1 MGAGYRAPET
11 AETSLVKEHLTMR
24 KKRVNRSLLLIL
36 TAILLLVSVSC
47 GGNNTPAH
55 EHTLTKMEEV
65 AATCTA
71 AGVRSHWHCT
81 GCGADFADEN
91 GTQSLTTAELTLPA
105 LSHDYKNGYCT
116 VCGATDPGDRT
127 LEEGTALRSAS
138 VTKTGILSW
147 SKLKIASKY
156 VVKVT
161 LDDGE
166 HTYEV
171 NRADAALDVTAL
183 SDGAHLAYGKNP
195 VSVTVYRQEEVE
207 IDGERGYQEI
217 PVSVKKYAVLSLRG
231 GYELV
236 TLSYED
242 DCITL
247 DGFYGDAEQNAD
259 GREYLLSDVVI
270 GDRAVYPTL
279 KKDLS
284 LKESGDRY
292 SVYASASDREN
303 DRGSIS
309 YFSTAVSSG
318 NNYYYVRVWRDGT
331 PLKDYDLV
339 IRGVQYLRAEF
350 AKESSV
356 LEEDGTRVYSF
367 DYLSTDRKFLQGDYM
382 DLSDYYSKLPEGYLI
397 RDNDWN
403 LYEKDGDYLLPVT
416 TVGRYAPVL
425 TFYAAPAETLRA
437 EANELDA
444 FRNDYFLTFE
454 QDSGNTHSDPL
465 QNRYVFRFVLTY
477 NNDSENKDLLV
488 PSSLIGNRTAV
499 TASSFAFCD
508 VKNVTFMTGFTELP
522 ESLFLNTKGLES
534 VAIPDTVTSVG
545 DWMFPVAQKD
555 VLKIYCEGRINSSSS
570 WNQVSDSF
578 DTFATYYN
586 CTGICSSVTENGYTV
601 RIIGDKAYVTAST
614 KDNTAAV
621 PRTVRFGIAEYP
633 VVGFRDGA
641 LAGWTS
647 FRIPAFIETMNL
659 AAFDSALT
667 SLSVE
672 EGHPAYLAESGILYN
687 AVGTEILYV
696 PAGIGGTLTFPTA
709 LTALPENLFAGKT
722 GIRGVVL
729 GDALTTIGKN
739 AFGGCTSLSSV
750 SITGA
755 AEIGEGA
762 FDGCTALSTLSLG
775 NALCTVGENAFS
787 DCTALTSVALPDTV
801 TAIGNGAFRGCT
813 ALAEV
818 TIGDGIVDIADE
830 AFADCSALSALTFGR
845 AVESIGTGAFRNCLA
860 LASLSLGG
868 TVRTVGDSAFSG
880 CAALA
885 AITFGESVQ
894 SIGDN
899 AFNRCSALTGLT
911 LPAGLGNI
919 GDAAFSDC
927 TALLTLTLPDSVRT
941 VGDSAFADCRALRT
955 VRLGAGLTDIGA
967 NAFANDTSLL
977 QVTLGANLAKIGDGA
992 FSGCYRLVEVYNLSA
1007 LSLTPGTDTYG
1018 GVALYTYNVHTDA
1031 GEESGIRMAGDYAFY
1046 IASGTTYLVDYYGN
1060 ESDLTLPAGYDGGTY
1075 VLRSYALA
1083 DHPEFRTLVIP
1094 RGVTSLEA
1102 NAFGTSLQN
1111 VTSLVIGEDVIRIA
1125 PGALSNCLK
1134 LCELTL
1140 PFVGENRDGS
1150 GKAFLTAI
1158 CGADT
1163 YTDNYQYLHVLR
1175 KVTVTGGAIAQQ
1187 AFYNCQNLT
1196 EVILQEGV
1204 TSIGGRA
1211 FYNCSRITKLQVPD
1225 TLTDVAYNAFLDCT
1239 ELLKQSYIGNDEN
1252 PYVILL
1258 HAEQNGE
1265 TFTVPA
1271 GTRVIY
1277 TQAFRNFSA
1286 DVKNVIIPENSVR
1299 TICNMAFSGLSVTT
1313 LKIPASVTH
1322 IDSGAFYNCRYLR
1335 ELTLPFIGTA
1345 GESGENITLGYLFGS
1360 TKVDDNAKMIPKSLV
1375 TLNVLGN
1382 IAYPY
1387 ALNGSCIE
1395 TVNFGDRATV
1405 VGGLAGCTTLTSVT
1419 FGKNVSEIGQKA
1431 FYDCTGL
1438 KNIVL
1443 PATITKIG
1451 EEAFGRCTGLTS
1463 LTLPA
1468 ALSEIGQG
1476 AFTECTGLA
1485 AVTLPDSL
1493 KTVGLNAFE
1502 ECTSLKSVHIT
1513 SIGMWCEIDFRVGE
1527 TASDSCANPLLAAEG
1542 TLYLNGEALN
1552 DITIPEG
1559 VTSIA
1564 ASAFRGY
1571 KTLTS
1576 VTIPASVKSIGKNAF
1591 LSCTG
1596 LASVTY
1602 TGTLSGWCRIQH
1614 DASYVLSN
1622 ASKFYV
1628 DGSLVTDLTIPDDVT
1643 EISDR
1648 AFMEYDGLKSLKV
1661 GGNVERIGRAAFS
1674 GCENLTSVTLS
1685 EGLKVIDPYAFNTPG
1700 IYNLVLP
1707 ASVTDFGTQTQY
1719 DTNRVFYLGTAEE
1732 LAALLA
1738 KGNTYPTTTF
1748 YAYSAEK
1755 PTESGNYWHYNSSG
1769 TPTPW

>member
-1 MGAGYRAPET
+1 
-11 AETSLVKEHLTMR
+11 MR
-24 KKRVNRSLLLIL
+24 KKQVSRSLLLIL

-47 GGNNTPAH
+47 GGNDTPAH
-55 EHTLTKMEEV
+55 EHTLTKVEEV

-91 GTQSLTTAELTLPA
+91 GTQSLTASELTLPA

-127 LEEGTALRSAS
+127 LEDGTALRSAS

-161 LDDGE
+161 LEDGE

-171 NRADAALDVTAL
+171 NRADAALDVTSL

-207 IDGERGYQEI
+207 IGGERGYQEI
-217 PVSVKKYAVLSLRG
+217 PVSLKKYAVLSLRG

-242 DCITL
+242 DYITL

-356 LEEDGTRVYSF
+356 VEEDGTRVYSF
-367 DYLSTDRKFLQGDYM
+367 DTLSTDRKFLQGDYM

-397 RDNDWN
+397 RDNDWK
-403 LYEKDGDYLLPVT
+403 LYEKDGDYRLPVT

-444 FRNDYFLTFE
+444 YRNDYFLTFE

-522 ESLFLNTKGLES
+522 ESLFFNTKGLES

-555 VLKIYCEGRINSSSS
+555 VLKVYCEGRINSSGH
-570 WNQVSDSF
+570 WNQISGSF
-578 DTFATYYN
+578 DNFKTYYG
-586 CTGICSSVTENGYTV
+586 CEGICSSVTQNGYTV
-601 RIIGDKAYVTAST
+601 RIIGNKAYVTSAT
-614 KDNTAAV
+614 PDNTAAV

-687 AVGTEILYV
+687 AEGTEILCI
-696 PAGIGGTLTFPTA
+696 PAAIGGTLTFPTA
-709 LTALPENLFAGKT
+709 LTSLPENVFAGKT

-729 GDALTTIGKN
+729 GDTLTVIGKN
-739 AFGGCTSLSSV
+739 AFADCTSLSSV
-750 SITGA
+750 TLTGVTA
-755 AEIGEGA
+755 IGEGA
-762 FDGCTALSTLSLG
+762 FDGCKALSTLSLG
-775 NALCTVGENAFS
+775 NALCTIGENAFS

-801 TAIGNGAFRGCT
+801 TTLGNGAFRRCN
-813 ALAEV
+813 ALTTV
-818 TIGDGIVDIADE
+818 TIGDGIVRIADE
-830 AFADCSALSALTFGR
+830 TFADCSALSALTFGR
-845 AVESIGTGAFRNCLA
+845 AVESIGTGAFRNCPA
-860 LASLSLGG
+860 LTSLSLGG

-885 AITFGESVQ
+885 SVTFGENVQ

-899 AFNRCSALTGLT
+899 AFDGCSALTGLT
-911 LPAGLGNI
+911 LPAGLDRIGN
-919 GDAAFSDC
+919 GSFRGC
-927 TALLTLTLPDSVRT
+927 TALRTLTLPDSVRT
-941 VGDSAFADCRALRT
+941 VGDSAFADCRALRI
-955 VRLGAGLTDIGA
+955 VRLGGCLTDIGA
-967 NAFANDTSLL
+967 NAFANDRSLL
-977 QVTLGANLAKIGDGA
+977 RITLGETLGTVGENA

-1007 LSLTPGTDTYG
+1007 LLLTPGTDTYG
-1018 GVALYTYNVHTDA
+1018 GVALYAYNVHTDTA
-1031 GEESGIRMAGDYAFY
+1031 TESGIREAGDYVFY
-1046 IASGTTYLVDYYGN
+1046 VVSGVTYLVDYYGN
-1060 ESDLTLPAGYDGGTY
+1060 ESDLTIPAGYDGGTY
-1075 VLRSYALA
+1075 ILRSYALA
-1083 DHPEFRTLVIP
+1083 DHPELRTLVIP
-1094 RGVTSLEA
+1094 RGVTAIEA
-1102 NAFGTSLQN
+1102 NAFGTSLQH
-1111 VTSLVIGEDVIRIA
+1111 VTSLVIGEDVTRIA
-1125 PGALSNCLK
+1125 PGALSDCSDLR
-1134 LCELTL
+1134 ELTI

-1150 GKAFLTAI
+1150 GKTFLTAV
-1158 CGADT
+1158 CGADS
-1163 YTDNYQYLHVLR
+1163 YIDNYQYLYALR
-1175 KVTVTGGAIAQQ
+1175 KVTVTGGTIAPQ
-1187 AFYNCQNLT
+1187 AFYNCHNLT
-1196 EVILQEGV
+1196 EIVLKEGV
-1204 TSIGGRA
+1204 TSIGASA
-1211 FYNCSRITKLQVPD
+1211 FYSCSLIAKMQVPD
-1225 TLTDVAYNAFLDCT
+1225 TLADVASNAFLGCT
-1239 ELLKQSYIGNDEN
+1239 KLLKQNYIGNDEN

-1258 HAEQNGE
+1258 QAEENGA
-1265 TFTVPA
+1265 TLTVPA

-1277 TQAFRNFSA
+1277 TKAFANISSN
-1286 DVKNVIIPENSVR
+1286 VKEVILPENGVR
-1299 TICNMAFSGLSVTT
+1299 TICDEALAGLT
-1313 LKIPASVTH
+1313 LTKLSIPASVTH
-1322 IDSGAFYNCRYLR
+1322 MGFGVFYRCNSLR
-1335 ELTLPFIGTA
+1335 ELTLPFVGTDKDS
-1345 GESGENITLGYLFGS
+1345 EENAYLGYLFGAATIS
-1360 TKVDDNAKMIPKSLV
+1360 DNKKMIPKSLV

-1382 IAYPY
+1382 ITYAY
-1387 ALNGSCIE
+1387 AINGSCIE
-1395 TVNFGDRATV
+1395 TVHFGDGVTV
-1405 VGGLAGCTTLTSVT
+1405 AGGLAGCTTLTNVT
-1419 FGKNVSEIGQKA
+1419 FGKNVTEIGQKA
-1431 FYDCTGL
+1431 FYYCTGL
-1438 KNIVL
+1438 KNITL
-1443 PATITKIG
+1443 PATVTKIG
-1451 EEAFGRCTGLTS
+1451 EEAFGQCTGLTS

-1468 ALSEIGQG
+1468 ALSEIGQK
-1476 AFTECTGLA
+1476 AFTQCTGLA

-1493 KTVGLNAFE
+1493 KAVGLNAFE
-1502 ECTSLKSVHIT
+1502 KCTNLKSVYIT
-1513 SIGMWCEIDFRVGE
+1513 SLGMWCGIDFQSGE
-1527 TASDSCANPLLAAEG
+1527 YTADQYANPLRVADG
-1542 TLYLNGEALN
+1542 TLYLNGEVLTNAV
-1552 DITIPEG
+1552 IPDG
-1559 VTSIA
+1559 VTTIA
-1564 ASAFRGY
+1564 ANVFSY
-1571 KTLTS
+1571 CKTIKSL
-1576 VTIPASVKSIGKNAF
+1576 TIPASVRSIGAKAF
-1591 LSCTG
+1591 FYCSYLSK
-1596 LASVTY
+1596 VTY
-1602 TGTLSGWCRIQH
+1602 EGTISDWCRITN
-1614 DASYVLSN
+1614 DGSYVLWYAN
-1622 ASKFYV
+1622 EFYA
-1628 DGSLVTDLTIPDDVT
+1628 DGSLITNLTIPDDVT

-1648 AFMEYDGLKSLKV
+1648 AFMGYKKLKSLNV
-1661 GGNVERIGRAAFS
+1661 GGNVERIGCAAFS
-1674 GCENLTSVTLS
+1674 GCENLTTVTLS
-1685 EGLKVIDPYAFNTPG
+1685 EGLKVVEDYAFNTTG
-1700 IYNLVLP
+1700 LRSLVLP
-1707 ASVTDFGTQTQY
+1707 ASVTDFGSQST
-1719 DTNRVFYLGTAEE
+1719 TNTSNVYYLGTAEQ
-1732 LAALLA
+1732 LNALLA

-1748 YAYSAEK
+1748 YAYSAEQ
-1755 PTESGNYWHYNSSG
+1755 PTESGNYWHYNGSG
-1769 TPTPW
+1769 IPTPW

>member
-1 MGAGYRAPET
+1 
-11 AETSLVKEHLTMR
+11 MR
-24 KKRVNRSLLLIL
+24 KKQIGRSFFIVL

-47 GGNNTPAH
+47 GGSDALAH
-55 EHTLTKMEEV
+55 THTLTKAEEV

-71 AGVRSHWHCT
+71 AGTRAHWHCA
-81 GCGADFADEN
+81 GCGADFADEG
-91 GTQSLTTAELTLPA
+91 GTQPLTAAQLMLSALP
-105 LSHDYKNGYCT
+105 HDYKNGYCT
-116 VCGATDPGDRT
+116 VCGAADPGDRT
-127 LEEGTALRSAS
+127 LEDGTTLRSAS

-147 SKLKIASKY
+147 NKLKIASKY

-161 LDDGE
+161 LEDGE

-171 NRADAALDVTAL
+171 NRADAALDLTSL
-183 SDGAHLAYGKNP
+183 SDGARLAYGKNP

-207 IDGERGYQEI
+207 IDGERGYQEV
-217 PVSVKKYAVLSLRG
+217 PVSEKKYAALSLRG

-236 TLSYED
+236 ALSYED
-242 DCITL
+242 EYITL
-247 DGFYGDAEQNAD
+247 EGFYGDAEQNE
-259 GREYLLSDVVI
+259 GGGEYLLSDVVI

-284 LKESGDRY
+284 LKEGGDRY
-292 SVYASASDREN
+292 SIYATASDREN

-331 PLKDYDLV
+331 PLRDYDLV

-356 LEEDGTRVYSF
+356 TEEDGTRVYSF

-382 DLSDYYSKLPEGYLI
+382 DLSGYYNELPDGYLI

-403 LYEKDGDYLLPVT
+403 LYEKDGDYRLPVT
-416 TVGRYAPVL
+416 AVGRYAPVL
-425 TFYAAPAETLRA
+425 AFYAAPAETLRA
-437 EANELDA
+437 EASELDA
-444 FRNDYFLTFE
+444 YRGDYFLKLE
-454 QDSGNTHSDPL
+454 QDSGNTHADPL
-465 QNRYVFRFVLTY
+465 SNRYVFRFVLTY

-488 PSSLIGNRTAV
+488 PSSIIGNRTAV
-499 TASSFAFCD
+499 TASSFSFCD

-522 ESLFLNTKGLES
+522 ERLFFNTRGLES

-545 DWMFPVAQKD
+545 DCMFPTAQKD
-555 VLKIYCEGRINSSSS
+555 VLKIYCEGRINSSSG
-570 WNQVSDSF
+570 WNQVSGSF

-586 CTGICSSVTENGYTV
+586 CTGICSSVTDNGYTV
-601 RIIGDKAYVTAST
+601 RIIGNKAYVAAST

-621 PRTVRFGIAEYP
+621 PRTVRFGIADYP

-641 LAGWTS
+641 LAGWSS
-647 FRIPAFIETMNL
+647 FRIPAWMETMNF
-659 AAFDSALT
+659 AAFDSTLV

-672 EGHPAYLAESGILYN
+672 EGHPAYYAESGILYN
-687 AVGTEILYV
+687 AEGTEILYV
-696 PAGIGGTLTFPTA
+696 PAGIGGTLTFPAT
-709 LTALPENLFAGKT
+709 LTTLPENLFAGKT

-750 SITGA
+750 SMAGVT
-755 AEIGEGA
+755 EIGERA

-775 NALCTVGENAFS
+775 NVLRTVGDSAFS
-787 DCTALTSVALPDTV
+787 GCTALTSAALPDTV
-801 TAIGNGAFRGCT
+801 TSIGCGTFRGCS

-818 TIGDGIVDIADE
+818 MIGDGIVDIADE
-830 AFADCSALSALTFGR
+830 AFADCSALSRLTLGR
-845 AVESIGTGAFRNCLA
+845 KVETIGAGAFRQCKA
-860 LASLSLGG
+860 LTSLSAGG
-868 TVRTVGDSAFSG
+868 AVHT
-880 CAALA
+880 
-885 AITFGESVQ
+885 
-894 SIGDN
+894 IGDN
-899 AFNRCSALTGLT
+899 AFAGCTTLAAVTFGRSLRSIGNNAFDGCKALANLT
-911 LPAGLGNI
+911 LPAELGSI
-919 GDAAFSDC
+919 GNAAFSDC
-927 TALLTLTLPDSVRT
+927 TALRTLTLPDSVRT
-941 VGDSAFADCRALRT
+941 VGTGAFAGCRALRT
-955 VRLGAGLTDIGA
+955 VQLGAGLTALGV
-967 NAFANDTSLL
+967 NAFADDTSLL
-977 QVTLGANLAKIGDGA
+977 QVTLGANLTEIGDGA

-1007 LSLTPGTDTYG
+1007 LSLTPGADTHG
-1018 GVALYTYNVHTDA
+1018 GVALYAYNVHTDA
-1031 GEESGIRMAGDYAFY
+1031 AMESGIRMAGDYAFY
-1046 IASGTTYLVDYYGN
+1046 IAFGTTYLIDYYGN

-1111 VTSLVIGEDVIRIA
+1111 VTSLVIGEDVTRIA

-1134 LCELTL
+1134 LSELTL

-1163 YTDNYQYLHVLR
+1163 YTDNYKYLYSLR

-1196 EVILQEGV
+1196 EVILGEGV
-1204 TSIGGRA
+1204 PSIGGLA
-1211 FYNCSRITKLQVPD
+1211 FYNCSRIAKLQVPD

-1277 TQAFRNFSA
+1277 TQAFRDFSA
-1286 DVKNVIIPENSVR
+1286 DVKNIIIPENSVR

-1313 LKIPASVTH
+1313 LEIPASVTH
-1322 IDSGAFYNCRYLR
+1322 IDSGAFYDCSCLR

-1345 GESGENITLGYLFGS
+1345 GDPGENITLGYLFGS
-1360 TKVDDNAKMIPKSLV
+1360 TTSSDNSKMIPKSLV

-1382 IAYPY
+1382 IVYPY

-1468 ALSEIGQG
+1468 ALSEIGQK
-1476 AFTECTGLA
+1476 AFTECTNLN

-1493 KTVGLNAFE
+1493 TTVGFNAFE
-1502 ECTSLKSVHIT
+1502 KCKNLKSVYIT
-1513 SIGMWCEIDFRVGE
+1513 DLGMWCSVDFRVGE
-1527 TASDSCANPLLAAEG
+1527 TASDSYANPLLVAEG
-1542 TLYLNGEALN
+1542 TLYLNGEALT
-1552 DITIPEG
+1552 DITIPDG

-1614 DASYVLSN
+1614 DDSYVLSN

-1628 DGSLVTDLTIPDDVT
+1628 DGALVTDLTIPDDIT
-1643 EISDR
+1643 EISAR
-1648 AFMEYDGLKSLKV
+1648 AFMGYRGLKSLTV
-1661 GGNVERIGRAAFS
+1661 GGNIERIGRAAFS
-1674 GCENLTSVTLS
+1674 NCENLTSVTLS
-1685 EGLKVIDPYAFNTPG
+1685 EGLKVIEAYAFNTPG

-1719 DTNRVFYLGTAEE
+1719 DTNRVFFLGTAEE
-1732 LAALLA
+1732 LTTLLA

-1748 YAYSAEK
+1748 YAYSAEQ
-1755 PTESGNYWHYNSSG
+1755 PTGSGNYWYYNSSG
-1769 TPTPW
+1769 IPTPW